1 MDRAQQLMLT
11 DKTISANKALETARQ
26 EFQRGESALDRTQ
39 QANLASAAQAFQA
52 TQNEKDRAQQIML
65 TDKNISAQQALEQSR
80 QEFQRGEGIIAR
92 QFESGQRQLDRDQ
105 QANLASAAQAFQAT
119 QNEKDR
125 AQQIM
130 LTDKNISAQQ
140 ALEQSRQEF
149 QRGEGVIARQFEA
162 GQRQLDRDQQS
173 SLASAAQTFQAT
185 QNEKDRAQQIML
197 TDKNITANKALEQA
211 RQEFQRT
218 ENAADRTQQQTLETA
233 RQTFQTTQANL
244 DRTHQESMT
253 RLANNLSTAQV
264 PGTFAANVTSST
276 SSTINAIMADG
287 NLTPEAKN
295 AAIDNVI
302 ANANSTLQWGSTF
315 YNTPM
320 TGFARTGTGSTI
332 TPGANV
338 AGLKAAIQSGASN
351 ADAGTAAGIAYA
363 RQMGL
368 TPDQTV
374 ALWNQ
379 AMGTN
384 FTRADYDRVTGGTTG
399 GGTGGG
405 AGGGAGGGGGGAGGD
420 AGAQV
425 VVYGPDGKMYS
436 SPAAARAA
444 GVTNYTN
451 TPPNTGGGAGGGG
464 GGGGVIRDAM
474 QRDAWGR
481 EPGDPMYGVD
491 PNNISTDGGGA

>member
-1 MDRAQQLMLT
+1 
-11 DKTISANKALETARQ
+11 
-26 EFQRGESALDRTQ
+26 
-39 QANLASAAQAFQA
+39 
-52 TQNEKDRAQQIML
+52 
-65 TDKNISAQQALEQSR
+65 
-80 QEFQRGEGIIAR
+80 
-92 QFESGQRQLDRDQ
+92 
-105 QANLASAAQAFQAT
+105 
-119 QNEKDR
+119 
-125 AQQIM
+125 
-130 LTDKNISAQQ
+130 
-140 ALEQSRQEF
+140 
-149 QRGEGVIARQFEA
+149 
-162 GQRQLDRDQQS
+162 
-173 SLASAAQTFQAT
+173 
-185 QNEKDRAQQIML
+185 ML

-405 AGGGAGGGGGGAGGD
+405 AGGGAGGGGGGGAGGD

-464 GGGGVIRDAM
+464 GGGGGIVGGAM

-491 PNNISTDGGGA
+491 PNNISTDGGGAG